1 MRRIARPGL
10 MLLCVAGC
18 TPTTWY
24 KPGASQQDF
33 TTTSYECERDAR
45 QSGYFGI
52 GLSGAI
58 EMASFQAR
66 CMGAHGYSRVGAQEA
81 VAAQASDAAYSAP
94 VDPAVEARARVQ
106 ASDACASAGL
116 KTSDPGYYACFT
128 NGWKARLTAE
138 QARAV
143 YTQPAEFTKA
153 NDDTLARI
161 EAAKACQARGFSI
174 QDARYPGCFSNELG
188 ARTGN

>member
-1 MRRIARPGL
+1 MRRNARLGL
-10 MLLCVAGC
+10 MLVCATGC

-45 QSGYFGI
+45 QSGYFGL

-58 EMASFQAR
+58 EMASFQNR
-66 CMGAHGYSRVGAQEA
+66 CMGAHGYSRLDAQEA
-81 VAAQASDAAYSAP
+81 SAAQASDVAYSTP
-94 VDPAVEARARVQ
+94 VDPAVEARVRVQ
-106 ASDACASAGL
+106 ASDSCASAGL

-128 NGWKARLTAE
+128 NGWKARLRAE
-138 QARAV
+138 QAQAV

-161 EAAKACQARGFSI
+161 EAAKACQAKGVST
-174 QDARYPGCFSNELG
+174 QDARYYGCFSNELG